1 MHMGD
6 KFSDDVAIAESRYRR
21 HQVLEG
27 TGSGRETWAENGIG
41 GPAPRPDSLIKAFLS
56 SSSSSSGRRLFKSLA
71 ASGAGGTLA
80 QDAQQQCP
88 QQQRSA
94 FASGSSK

>member
-56 SSSSSSGRRLFKSLA
+56 SSSSSSGTTA
-71 ASGAGGTLA
+71 APKALDNTPS
-80 QDAQQQCP
+80 
-88 QQQRSA
+88 
-94 FASGSSK
+94 